1 LTEAI
6 LQMQSSIFTVA
17 NLNLTSFSEQ
27 TNEDV
32 FFLMYNA
39 FNDFYQALLT
49 ASNLYVAELSDRSS
63 QNLEIT
69 LILFILSIAA
79 LLVVVLILF
88 PVVRS
93 VNRQKDKVLSL
104 FCEIG
109 DSNVRLLS
117 LRCEKF
123 INKLQTTEENA
134 NDNDMDSNEE
144 LDQLMAQ
151 KTGLE
156 DADDEYLGMV
166 SGGSGKRRKNA
177 KSNSRTDKLLYG
189 KVIFVLLVAEAYYAY
204 AYSMMIQY

>member
-1 LTEAI
+1 
-6 LQMQSSIFTVA
+6 MQSSIFTVS
-17 NLNLTSFSEQ
+17 NLNLTSFSDQ

-49 ASNLYVAELSDRSS
+49 ASNLFVTELSDRSS

-69 LILFILSIAA
+69 LILFVLSIAS
-79 LLVVVLILF
+79 LLIVVLILF

-109 DSNVRLLS
+109 DSSVRLLS

-156 DADDEYLGMV
+156 DADEEYSGMI

-189 KVIFVLLVAEAYYAY
+189 KVIFVLLVAEAYFAY
-204 AYSMMIQY
+204 AYSMTIQY

>member
-1 LTEAI
+1 
-6 LQMQSSIFTVA
+6 MQSYIFTVA

>member
-1 LTEAI
+1 
-6 LQMQSSIFTVA
+6 MQSSIFTVA